1 MQFALTRGSRGRTI
15 ALTAIAMLAFAANS
29 ILCRL
34 ALAQSGINPASF
46 TLIRIVSGAAMLWA
60 ICAIARGARPSGG
73 SWRAALALFSY
84 AAAFSFAYVSLP
96 AGVGALLL
104 FGAVQVTMVMTG
116 IVRGEHPTPGQWLG
130 LLLAL
135 AGLATLVAPGVS
147 APPLT
152 GAVLMLG
159 AGIAWGAYSLLG
171 RRSADPLGATA
182 GNFLRA
188 VPMAIVVS
196 LPLAREAPSL
206 AGLIYAVLSG
216 AVASGL
222 GYTIW
227 YAALPG
233 LTAAEGA
240 SVQLSVPVITALAGA
255 FLLAEPITLRL
266 GLASLAVLGG
276 IALVIASRAD
286 RAGSRFRP
294 TNAN

>member
-1 MQFALTRGSRGRTI
+1 MGLTRGSRGRTF
-15 ALTAIAMLAFAANS
+15 ALTVMAMLAFAANS

-34 ALAQSGINPASF
+34 ALAQASVDPASF
-46 TLIRIVSGAAMLWA
+46 TLIRIVSGAAMMWA
-60 ICAIARGARPSGG
+60 ICAVARGARPNSG

-104 FGAVQVTMVMTG
+104 FGSVQVTMVMTG
-116 IVRGEHPTPGQWLG
+116 IMNGERPTRGQWFG

-152 GAVLMLG
+152 GVVLMLG
-159 AGIAWGAYSLLG
+159 AGVAWGAYSLLG

-188 VPMAIVVS
+188 VPMALVLS
-196 LPLAREAPSL
+196 LPLVREAPPL

-216 AVASGL
+216 AIASGL

-233 LTAAEGA
+233 LSAAEGA

-255 FLLAEPITLRL
+255 ALLAEPITLRL
-266 GLASLAVLGG
+266 GIASLAVLGG

-286 RAGSRFRP
+286 RIGYRSRP
-294 TNAN
+294 TQAN